1 MVLGEM
7 TIFYNEV
14 LIFVQSWND
23 QMNSGYKTYFF
34 RQIFKEKTLDI
45 PSLNFSTS
53 YSKKKKIWFLNVWC
67 GNVRLVVVDLLVS
80 YYFPILVDF
89 NWKSFKN
96 EISNVMDTLEG
107 ANRSS
112 GSFFFRETT
121 IEFCTSLIFNS
132 WTFYVVICSRSRTAN
147 ILLHIYD
154 FDCWGNN
161 FILLMYIL
169 YCSL

>member
-1 MVLGEM
+1 
-7 TIFYNEV
+7 
-14 LIFVQSWND
+14 
-23 QMNSGYKTYFF
+23 MNSGYKTYYF

-53 YSKKKKIWFLNVWC
+53 YSKKINKSDFVLC
-67 GNVRLVVVDLLVS
+67 GNVRSVVVDLLVC

-132 WTFYVVICSRSRTAN
+132 
-147 ILLHIYD
+147 
-154 FDCWGNN
+154 
-161 FILLMYIL
+161 
-169 YCSL
+169 